1 MAQRL
6 VYRRRHGYNTK
17 SNKIQKVKT
26 PGGTISLHYQTK
38 KASVPKCGDTK
49 VALKGIKAYR
59 PCRLSQLTKR
69 FKSVSRA
76 YGGNLSANA
85 VKERILRA
93 FLIEEQKIVAAVVN
107 SKEKAVEAVVAGKK

>member
-17 SNKIQKVKT
+17 SNKVRSVKT
-26 PGGTISLHYQTK
+26 PGGRLSLHYRSKT
-38 KASVPKCGDTK
+38 ASIPKCGDTK
-49 VALKGIKAYR
+49 VELKGIKSYR
-59 PCRLSQLTKR
+59 PSQLSQLTRRQKT
-69 FKSVSRA
+69 VARA

-93 FLIEEQKIVAAVVN
+93 FLIEEQKIVATVMNA
-107 SKEKAVEAVVAGKK
+107 KEVATPKK